1 MNVLK
6 RTALI
11 LVAAGI
17 FASCTE
23 KSASIYT
30 RPTDRKDDINEG
42 NETID
47 DFSPQADILFVVDN
61 SGSMSTHQANLAA
74 NIPQFTA
81 EFFRAPILDY
91 NIAVVSTDVDGFA
104 SPSRGRFAG
113 TGANKVVNKRT
124 PNADTVLQ
132 NNLKLGVGGSGTE
145 APFDAVQ
152 MAMDPALL
160 ATENTGFARKH
171 SAFVVIF
178 ITDAE
183 DQSSIDPQGLY
194 NFILNMKGNRK
205 KKAFAFG
212 ALIPTTETNCDR
224 DAFQPP
230 TLIEQFLGMFP
241 LAGSNEMN
249 LCAPDFGK
257 RLAEAAASI
266 VNEVGN
272 KIYLSRRPDIKT
284 LRVTYGAADLPN
296 DSRTGWTFDPRENA
310 IALGRNIDWDSQ
322 PPDSEVKVHYTAATG
337 DVE

>member
-1 MNVLK
+1 MNVWK
-6 RTALI
+6 RLALI
-11 LVAAGI
+11 LVAGGVLVSCGDRAG
-17 FASCTE
+17 T
-23 KSASIYT
+23 IYT
-30 RPTDRKDDINEG
+30 KPADKKDEVDEG

-74 NIPQFTA
+74 NIPQFTS

-91 NIAVVSTDVDGFA
+91 NIAVTSTDVDGFTQ
-104 SPSRGRFAG
+104 PCCGKFAG
-113 TGANKVVNKRT
+113 TIKVVNKRT
-124 PNADTVLQ
+124 PNADAVLA
-132 NNLKLGVGGSGTE
+132 NNLKLGIGGSGTE
-145 APFDAVQ
+145 APFDAVVQ
-152 MAMDPALL
+152 AMDPAML
-160 ATENTGFARKH
+160 AGDNAGFARKH

-272 KIYLSRRPDIKT
+272 KIYLSRRPDIAT
-284 LRVTYGAADLPN
+284 LHVTYGTGDLPN
-296 DSRTGWTFDPRENA
+296 DSKTGWTFDPRENA
-310 IALGRNIDWDSQ
+310 IVLGKQIDWESQ
-322 PPDSEVKVHYTAATG
+322 PPDSEIKVHYTAATG
-337 DVE
+337 NIE